1 MDNLHIP
8 ITGDNQNFLNA
19 LNGAKRGVRETAKV
33 MEAVCLA
40 EAEANETVKKQNE
53 FEEAKNRAQQTL
65 KENTEK
71 ADQGLDNFTN
81 AVSKI
86 DSGSLYGFANRI
98 VKLVNS
104 FKGVIN
110 GFSEV
115 GGIIGAILQI
125 IDALGDDSAQFI
137 L

>member
-19 LNGAKRGVRETAKV
+19 MNGARKGVRETAKV

-40 EAEANETVKKQNE
+40 EAEANETAKKQNE

-81 AVSKI
+81 AVSEI
-86 DSGSLYGFANRI
+86 ASGSLYGFANGM
-98 VKLVNS
+98 VKLVN
-104 FKGVIN
+104 
-110 GFSEV
+110 
-115 GGIIGAILQI
+115 
-125 IDALGDDSAQFI
+125 
-137 L
+137 